1 MKLLVVWFLVIDEWL
16 HGSSSVMPLQALSK
30 KGVRVSCI
38 FPVLRAV
45 PDITSDNFRI
55 DGIGLRRVV
64 PIASYLWFFLKAYVL
79 FLRRHQDA
87 DIVIVDATDAFL
99 FAIPILL
106 RATGLMSRPRF
117 VVREASPP
125 VEIEKTHSYYLPAIH
140 HLSMIISRY
149 SDTIFAISPM
159 RREEMHRK
167 YRIPDDKIGVWTSSV
182 DTKLFDPAIYRTSR
196 DTIRKELCPRDKYL
210 LMYHGVLSQE
220 RGLSELVKAIGI
232 VHRQRADVVLLLLG
246 KGPDE
251 SSLKEL
257 VRSSG
262 LSDVVIFHKAVAY
275 SDVPQ
280 FIAAADIGLVPLP
293 DHPQWRYQNP
303 TKLLEYLAMAKP
315 VVITD
320 IPAHRWI
327 VDDPRIAFF
336 CKKGRST
343 EIAEAILRCLDS
355 YGIAGE
361 INKVET
367 LDKFSPSAI
376 ADSLLKTLIQ
386 ELPDVTR
393 GS

>member
-1 MKLLVVWFLVIDEWL
+1 MKLLVVWFLIIDEWL
-16 HGSSSVMPLQALSK
+16 HASSSVMPLQALSK

-38 FPVLRAV
+38 FPVARAV
-45 PDITSDNFRI
+45 PHITDDNFRI
-55 DGIGLRRVV
+55 DGIRLRRTV
-64 PIASYLWFFLKAYVL
+64 PIASYLWFFLKAAVL
-79 FLRRHQDA
+79 FLKRHRDA
-87 DIVIVDATDAFL
+87 DVVIVDATDAFL
-99 FAIPILL
+99 FVIPILL
-106 RATGLMSRPRF
+106 RAMGLMKTPKF

-125 VEIEKTHSYYLPAIH
+125 VEIERTHSYYLPVIH
-140 HLSMIISRY
+140 YLSMIISRH
-149 SDTIFAISPM
+149 SNTIFAISPM

-167 YRIPDDKIGVWTSSV
+167 YRIPDNKIQVWTSSV

-196 DTIRKELCPRDKYL
+196 DTIREELCPRNKYL
-210 LMYHGVLSQE
+210 LMYHGLLSQE
-220 RGLSELVKAIGI
+220 RGLGELVKAIGI
-232 VHRQRADVVLLLLG
+232 VHQQRADVTLLLLG

-257 VRSSG
+257 VKSSG
-262 LSDVVIFHKAVAY
+262 LKDAVIFHKAVPY

-315 VVITD
+315 VIITD

-336 CKKGRST
+336 CKNGRST

-355 YGIAGE
+355 CGIAEVIGQVE
-361 INKVET
+361 IVKN
-367 LDKFSPSAI
+367 FSPDAI
-376 ADSLLKTLIQ
+376 ADSLLKILMHTLSNQ
-386 ELPDVTR
+386 D
-393 GS
+393 